1 MMFVTVAVTDVC
13 AWAETDTPHPVELSG
28 YLENRL
34 LVTVRSDEVTVGDLN
49 RVRIRCSGQA
59 NDPQLIRLYESA
71 QDLVMELTNFYFYG
85 IVPREQAHEE
95 E

>member
-1 MMFVTVAVTDVC
+1 MQPRRLLLLFVTVAVTNAG
-13 AWAETDTPHPVELSG
+13 AWAETKFILYFLDHMI
-28 YLENRL
+28 
-34 LVTVRSDEVTVGDLN
+34 DL
-49 RVRIRCSGQA
+49 A

-85 IVPREQAHEE
+85 IMPREQAHEE